1 MGMLNMETTINLRPS
16 HSHLLGFSV
25 DWIARTLG
33 DIDLPE
39 DMIEGAGYHVFFSV
53 CQAMQTVLT
62 A

>member
-1 MGMLNMETTINLRPS
+1 METTISLRPS

-33 DIDLPE
+33 DIDLPV